1 MHMKLLKIV
10 LFIRFH
16 LFICWVCVCV
26 YILMCVQACGD
37 QRSVLSFILNWSP
50 LDFIFEDGIS
60 HCPELISLARLS
72 ESQASREF
80 QGSAC
85 LLLPSTEIR
94 GVCHNACLFNVG
106 AWNLNLAQNM
116 QFIHL

>member
-26 YILMCVQACGD
+26 YILMCVQVCGD

-50 LDFIFEDGIS
+50 LDFI
-60 HCPELISLARLS
+60 
-72 ESQASREF
+72 
-80 QGSAC
+80 
-85 LLLPSTEIR
+85 
-94 GVCHNACLFNVG
+94 V
-106 AWNLNLAQNM
+106 
-116 QFIHL
+116 